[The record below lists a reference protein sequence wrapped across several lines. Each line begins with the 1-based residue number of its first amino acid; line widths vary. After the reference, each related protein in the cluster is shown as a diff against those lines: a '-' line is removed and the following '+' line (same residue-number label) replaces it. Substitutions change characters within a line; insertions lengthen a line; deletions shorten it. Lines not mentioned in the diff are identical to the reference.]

1 MTTLWF
7 SDRLKQ
13 FSNVETVLIV
23 NIILYAFSNVSIFSA
38 QIQHELSGAT
48 SLKEVQ
54 VEDVYQY
61 RMRVY
66 YS

>member
-23 NIILYAFSNVSIFSA
+23 NIIFYAFSNVPIFSA

-61 RMRVY
+61 RMRLY

>member
-1 MTTLWF
+1 M
-7 SDRLKQ
+7 
-13 FSNVETVLIV
+13 
-23 NIILYAFSNVSIFSA
+23 YAFSNVPICSA

-61 RMRVY
+61 RMRLY

>member
-1 MTTLWF
+1 MTALWF
-7 SDRLKQ
+7 RDRLKQ

-23 NIILYAFSNVSIFSA
+23 NLMFYAFPTCQFFSA